1 MERNTLLKNSFIFL
15 KGEWKMN
22 VHVTNIYGFSPT
34 SVVLISQHEVRN
46 IARNLGFNELAV
58 YIYDSS
64 NEPMNELSSRYD
76 GIIARV
82 SPGDV
87 VFFQSPTWNGVDWD
101 NGLVDKLKAY
111 GCRVV
116 MFIQDVQ
123 PLQFESNYY
132 LMSKFISMYNKAEI
146 VIVPSERMYCRL
158 VEEGLTVKKYIVQ
171 HMWDFTVE
179 QTLYSPSF
187 KRKLYFTGDISRFP
201 FVENWH
207 YNTELHVF
215 GNKMENYD
223 YSKVHFGGWLN
234 KTELLLELSKG
245 GFGLVWGNQE
255 DPKDEPDYY
264 KMNCSYKLA
273 SYLSAGIPVIVPDYL
288 SNADFVKENNIGFV
302 VSSLEEV
309 DQVIQECSEE
319 KYSEMVSSVK
329 NVQYLI
335 NNGYFTKKLFVD
347 SLMKLNRNE
356 ENVLNIKVLGI
367 LDTLNY
373 VMAHNSSVAR
383 FGDGEMDIITGHSIP
398 YQDYDENLANELKN
412 IISSESYESLVV
424 CLSDV
429 FERLDRYNQSA
440 VDFWK
445 QHLNH
450 NYVYYKNL
458 CKAPWYGSTFISR
471 PYMDLVDK
479 SLSNMYFKNIKN
491 LWDKRDILIVEGV
504 NSRSGV
510 GNDLFDNANSVER
523 IICPSKNAYSKINE
537 IESLIKKHAENKLVL
552 LILGP
557 TAKVLAK
564 RLSIKKIQAIDMG
577 HIDSEY
583 EWFKMKATSKVKLD
597 HKHTAEHNFDENI
610 TFIEDDAYNSQIV
623 ERIG

>member
-1 MERNTLLKNSFIFL
+1 MRI
-15 KGEWKMN
+15 
-22 VHVTNIYGFSPT
+22 HVTNVYGFSIRST
-34 SVVLISQHEVRN
+34 VLQSQHEVVDILKDLCDSEIGLFRYY
-46 IARNLGFNELAV
+46 NEE
-58 YIYDSS
+58 
-64 NEPMNELSSRYD
+64 EPKNELSSRLD
-76 GIIARV
+76 GVIARLNA
-82 SPGDV
+82 GDV
-87 VFFQSPTWNGVDWD
+87 VIFQSPTWNGVDWD
-101 NGLVDKLKAY
+101 NALVDKIKLY
-111 GCRVV
+111 GGRVV
-116 MFIQDVQ
+116 FFIQDV
-123 PLQFESNYY
+123 PPIQFENNYF
-132 LMSKFISMYNKAEI
+132 LMPYFIDMYNKAE
-146 VIVPSERMYCRL
+146 VVVVPSEKMYQRL
-158 VEEGLTVKKYIVQ
+158 VEEGLTVKKYVVQ
-171 HMWDFTVE
+171 KMWDFNVHMDLHT
-179 QTLYSPSF
+179 PSF
-187 KRKLYFTGDISRFP
+187 EKKLYFLGDVSRFP
-201 FVENWH
+201 FFQNWQF
-207 YNTELHVF
+207 NTPLHVF
-215 GNKMENYD
+215 GNHKPDYD

-255 DPKDEPDYY
+255 NPKDEPDYY

-288 SNADFVKENNIGFV
+288 SNADFVKGNNVGFV
-302 VSSLEEV
+302 VSSLEEA

-347 SLMKLNRNE
+347 SLMKLNSNE
-356 ENVLNIKVLGI
+356 DNELNIKVLGI

-373 VMAHNSSVAR
+373 IMAHNSSVAR

-398 YQDYDENLANELKN
+398 YQDYDENLANELKE
-412 IISSESYESLVV
+412 IIRSESNESLVI

-445 QHLNH
+445 QHLNN
-450 NYVYYKNL
+450 NYVHYKSL

-479 SLSNMYFKNIKN
+479 SLSKMYFKNIKN

-523 IICPSKNAYSKINE
+523 IICPSKNAYSKIDE
-537 IESLIKKHAENKLVL
+537 IELLIEKHAENKLVL

-564 RLSIKKIQAIDMG
+564 RLSIKKFQAIDMG

-583 EWFKMKATSKVKLD
+583 EWFKMKATTKVKLD
-597 HKHTAEHNFDENI
+597 HKHTAKHNFDENI
-610 TFIEDDAYNSQIV
+610 TFIEDDTYNSQIV

>member
-1 MERNTLLKNSFIFL
+1 MRI
-15 KGEWKMN
+15 
-22 VHVTNIYGFSPT
+22 HVTNVYGFSIRST
-34 SVVLISQHEVRN
+34 VLQSQHEVVDILKDLCDSEIGLFRYY
-46 IARNLGFNELAV
+46 NEE
-58 YIYDSS
+58 
-64 NEPMNELSSRYD
+64 EPKNELSSRLD
-76 GIIARV
+76 GVIARLNA
-82 SPGDV
+82 GDV
-87 VFFQSPTWNGVDWD
+87 VIFQSPTWNGVDWD
-101 NGLVDKLKAY
+101 NALVDKIKLY
-111 GCRVV
+111 GGRVV
-116 MFIQDVQ
+116 FFIQDV
-123 PLQFESNYY
+123 PPIQFENNYF
-132 LMSKFISMYNKAEI
+132 LMPYFIDMYNKAE
-146 VIVPSERMYCRL
+146 VVVVPSEKMYQRL
-158 VEEGLTVKKYIVQ
+158 VEEGLTVKKYVVQ
-171 HMWDFTVE
+171 KMWDFNVHMDLHT
-179 QTLYSPSF
+179 PSF
-187 KRKLYFTGDISRFP
+187 EKKLYFLGDVSRFP
-201 FVENWH
+201 FFQNWQF
-207 YNTELHVF
+207 NTPLHVF
-215 GNKMENYD
+215 GNHKPDYD

-255 DPKDEPDYY
+255 NPKDEPDYY

-288 SNADFVKENNIGFV
+288 SNADFVKENNVGFV
-302 VSSLEEV
+302 VSSLEEA

-347 SLMKLNRNE
+347 SLMKLNSNE
-356 ENVLNIKVLGI
+356 DNELNIKVLGI

-373 VMAHNSSVAR
+373 IMAHNSSVAR

-398 YQDYDENLANELKN
+398 YQDYDENLANELKE
-412 IISSESYESLVV
+412 IIRSESNESLVI

-445 QHLNH
+445 QHLNN
-450 NYVYYKNL
+450 NYVHYKSL

-491 LWDKRDILIVEGV
+491 LWDERDILIVEGV

-523 IICPSKNAYSKINE
+523 IICPSKNAYSKIDE
-537 IESLIKKHAENKLVL
+537 IESLIEMHAENKLLL

-577 HIDSEY
+577 HINSEY
-583 EWFKMKATSKVKLD
+583 EWFKMKATTKVKLD

-610 TFIEDDAYNSQIV
+610 TFIEDDTYNSQIV

>member
-1 MERNTLLKNSFIFL
+1 MRI
-15 KGEWKMN
+15 
-22 VHVTNIYGFSPT
+22 HVTNVYGFSIRST
-34 SVVLISQHEVRN
+34 VLQSQHEVVDILKDLCDSEIGLFRYY
-46 IARNLGFNELAV
+46 NEE
-58 YIYDSS
+58 
-64 NEPMNELSSRYD
+64 EPRNELSSRLD
-76 GIIARV
+76 GIIARLNA
-82 SPGDV
+82 GDIV
-87 VFFQSPTWNGVDWD
+87 IFQSPTWNGVDWD
-101 NGLVDKLKAY
+101 NALVDKIKLY
-111 GCRVV
+111 GGRVV
-116 MFIQDVQ
+116 FFIQDV
-123 PLQFESNYY
+123 PPIQFENNYF
-132 LMSKFISMYNKAEI
+132 LMPYFIDMYNKAE
-146 VIVPSERMYCRL
+146 VVVVPSEKMYQRL
-158 VEEGLTVKKYIVQ
+158 VEEGLTVKKYVVQ
-171 HMWDFTVE
+171 KMWDFNVHMDLHT
-179 QTLYSPSF
+179 PSF
-187 KRKLYFTGDISRFP
+187 EKKLYFLGDVSRFP
-201 FVENWH
+201 FFQNWQ
-207 YNTELHVF
+207 YDTPLHVF
-215 GNKMENYD
+215 GNHKPDYD

-255 DPKDEPDYY
+255 NPKDEPDYY

-288 SNADFVKENNIGFV
+288 SNEDFVKENNIGFV
-302 VSSLEEV
+302 VSSLEEA
-309 DQVIQECSEE
+309 DKAIQECSEE
-319 KYSEMVSSVK
+319 KYSEMVSNVK

-347 SLMKLNRNE
+347 SLMKLNSNE
-356 ENVLNIKVLGI
+356 DNELNIKVLGI

-373 VMAHNSSVAR
+373 IMAHNSSVAR

-398 YQDYDENLANELKN
+398 YQDYDESLANELKE
-412 IISSESYESLVV
+412 IISSESNESLVI

-429 FERLDRYNQSA
+429 FERLDRYNQEA

-445 QHLNH
+445 QHLKDNH
-450 NYVYYKNL
+450 LYYKNL

-523 IICPSKNAYSKINE
+523 IICPSKNAYSKIDE
-537 IESLIKKHAENKLVL
+537 IESLIERHAENKLVL
-552 LILGP
+552 LILGS

-564 RLSIKKIQAIDMG
+564 RLSIKKFQAIDMG

-583 EWFKMKATSKVKLD
+583 EWFKMKATTKVKLD

-610 TFIEDDAYNSQIV
+610 TFIEDDTYNSQIV

>member
-1 MERNTLLKNSFIFL
+1 
-15 KGEWKMN
+15 
-22 VHVTNIYGFSPT
+22 
-34 SVVLISQHEVRN
+34 
-46 IARNLGFNELAV
+46 
-58 YIYDSS
+58 
-64 NEPMNELSSRYD
+64 
-76 GIIARV
+76 
-82 SPGDV
+82 
-87 VFFQSPTWNGVDWD
+87 
-101 NGLVDKLKAY
+101 
-111 GCRVV
+111 
-116 MFIQDVQ
+116 
-123 PLQFESNYY
+123 
-132 LMSKFISMYNKAEI
+132 
-146 VIVPSERMYCRL
+146 
-158 VEEGLTVKKYIVQ
+158 
-171 HMWDFTVE
+171 MWDFNVHMD
-179 QTLYSPSF
+179 LHIPSF
-187 KRKLYFTGDISRFP
+187 ERKLYFLGDVSRFP
-201 FVENWH
+201 FFQNWQ
-207 YNTELHVF
+207 YNTPLYAF
-215 GNKMENYD
+215 GNHNSDYD

-245 GFGLVWGNQE
+245 GFGLVWGNHE
-255 DPKDEPDYY
+255 DPKDEKPYY

-288 SNADFVKENNIGFV
+288 SNEDFVKENNIGFV
-302 VSSLEEV
+302 VSSLEEA
-309 DQVIQECSEE
+309 DKAIQECSEE
-319 KYSEMVSSVK
+319 KYSEMVSNVK

-347 SLMKLNRNE
+347 SLMKLNSNE
-356 ENVLNIKVLGI
+356 DNELNIKVLGI

-373 VMAHNSSVAR
+373 IMAHNSSVAR

-398 YQDYDENLANELKN
+398 YQDYDESLANELKE
-412 IISSESYESLVV
+412 IISSESNESLVI

-429 FERLDRYNQSA
+429 FERLDRYNQEA

-445 QHLNH
+445 QHLKDNH
-450 NYVYYKNL
+450 LYYKNL

-523 IICPSKNAYSKINE
+523 IICPSKNAYSKIDE
-537 IESLIKKHAENKLVL
+537 IESLIERHAENKLVL

-564 RLSIKKIQAIDMG
+564 RLSIKKFQAIDMG

-583 EWFKMKATSKVKLD
+583 EWFKMKATTKVKLD

-610 TFIEDDAYNSQIV
+610 TFIEDDTYNSQIV

>member
-1 MERNTLLKNSFIFL
+1 MRI
-15 KGEWKMN
+15 
-22 VHVTNIYGFSPT
+22 HVTNVYGFSIRST
-34 SVVLISQHEVRN
+34 VLQSQHEVVDILKDLCDSEIGLFRYY
-46 IARNLGFNELAV
+46 NEE
-58 YIYDSS
+58 
-64 NEPMNELSSRYD
+64 EPKNELSSRLD
-76 GIIARV
+76 GVIARLNA
-82 SPGDV
+82 GDV
-87 VFFQSPTWNGVDWD
+87 VIFQSPTWNGVDWD
-101 NGLVDKLKAY
+101 NALVDKIKLY
-111 GCRVV
+111 GGRVV
-116 MFIQDVQ
+116 FFIQDV
-123 PLQFESNYY
+123 PPIQFENNYF
-132 LMSKFISMYNKAEI
+132 LMPYFIDMYNKAE
-146 VIVPSERMYCRL
+146 VVVVPSEKMYQRL
-158 VEEGLTVKKYIVQ
+158 VEEGLTVKKYVVQ
-171 HMWDFTVE
+171 KMWDFNVHMDLHT
-179 QTLYSPSF
+179 PSF
-187 KRKLYFTGDISRFP
+187 EKKLYFLGDVSRFP
-201 FVENWH
+201 FFQNWQF
-207 YNTELHVF
+207 NTPLHVF
-215 GNKMENYD
+215 GNHKSDYD

-255 DPKDEPDYY
+255 NPKDEPDYY

-288 SNADFVKENNIGFV
+288 SNADFVKENNVGFV
-302 VSSLEEV
+302 VSSLEEA

-347 SLMKLNRNE
+347 SLMKLNSNE
-356 ENVLNIKVLGI
+356 ENELNIKVLGT

-412 IISSESYESLVV
+412 IISLDSNESLVV

-429 FERLDRYNQSA
+429 FEGLDRYNQSA

-445 QHLNH
+445 QHLNN
-450 NYVYYKNL
+450 NYIYYKSL

-523 IICPSKNAYSKINE
+523 IICPSKNAYSKIDE
-537 IESLIKKHAENKLVL
+537 IELLIEKHAENKLVL
-552 LILGP
+552 IILGP

-583 EWFKMKATSKVKLD
+583 EWFKMKATTKVKLD

-610 TFIEDDAYNSQIV
+610 TFIEDDTYNSQIV

>member
-1 MERNTLLKNSFIFL
+1 MRI
-15 KGEWKMN
+15 
-22 VHVTNIYGFSPT
+22 HVTNVYGFSIRST
-34 SVVLISQHEVRN
+34 VLQSQHEVVDILKDLCDSEIGLFRYY
-46 IARNLGFNELAV
+46 NEE
-58 YIYDSS
+58 
-64 NEPMNELSSRYD
+64 EPRNELSSRLD
-76 GIIARV
+76 GIIARLNA
-82 SPGDV
+82 GDIV
-87 VFFQSPTWNGVDWD
+87 IFQSPTWNGVDWD
-101 NGLVDKLKAY
+101 NALVDKIKLY
-111 GCRVV
+111 GGRVV
-116 MFIQDVQ
+116 FFIQDV
-123 PLQFESNYY
+123 PPIQFENNYF
-132 LMSKFISMYNKAEI
+132 LMPYFIDMYNKAE
-146 VIVPSERMYCRL
+146 VVVVPSEKMYQRL
-158 VEEGLTVKKYIVQ
+158 VEEGLTVKKYVVQ
-171 HMWDFTVE
+171 KMWDFNVHMDLHT
-179 QTLYSPSF
+179 PSF
-187 KRKLYFTGDISRFP
+187 EKKLYFLGDVSRFP
-201 FVENWH
+201 FFQNWQ
-207 YNTELHVF
+207 YDTPLHVF
-215 GNKMENYD
+215 GNHKPDYD

-255 DPKDEPDYY
+255 NPKDEPDYY

-302 VSSLEEV
+302 VSSLEEA
-309 DQVIQECSEE
+309 DKVIQECSEE
-319 KYSEMVSSVK
+319 KYSEMLSSVK

-347 SLMKLNRNE
+347 SLMKLNSNE
-356 ENVLNIKVLGI
+356 ENGLDVKVLGI

-373 VMAHNSSVAR
+373 VMAHSSSVAR

-398 YQDYDENLANELKN
+398 YQDYDENLANELKE
-412 IISSESYESLVV
+412 IISSESNESLVI

-429 FERLDRYNQSA
+429 FERLDRYNQEA

-445 QHLNH
+445 QHLNN
-450 NYVYYKNL
+450 NYVHYKSL

-523 IICPSKNAYSKINE
+523 IICPSKNAYSKIDE
-537 IESLIKKHAENKLVL
+537 IESLIERHAENKLVL

-564 RLSIKKIQAIDMG
+564 RLSIKKFQAIDMG

-583 EWFKMKATSKVKLD
+583 EWFKMKATTKVKLD

-610 TFIEDDAYNSQIV
+610 TFIEDDTYNSQIV

>member
-1 MERNTLLKNSFIFL
+1 MRI
-15 KGEWKMN
+15 
-22 VHVTNIYGFSPT
+22 HVTNVYGFSIRST
-34 SVVLISQHEVRN
+34 VLQSQHEVVDILKDLCDSEIGLFRYY
-46 IARNLGFNELAV
+46 NEE
-58 YIYDSS
+58 
-64 NEPMNELSSRYD
+64 EPRNELSSRLD
-76 GIIARV
+76 GIIARLNA
-82 SPGDV
+82 GDIV
-87 VFFQSPTWNGVDWD
+87 IFQSPTWNGVDWD
-101 NGLVDKLKAY
+101 NALVDKIKLY
-111 GCRVV
+111 GGRVV
-116 MFIQDVQ
+116 FFIQDV
-123 PLQFESNYY
+123 PPIQFENNYF
-132 LMSKFISMYNKAEI
+132 LMPYFIDMYNKAE
-146 VIVPSERMYCRL
+146 VVVVPSEKMYQRL
-158 VEEGLTVKKYIVQ
+158 VEEGLTVKKYVVQ
-171 HMWDFTVE
+171 KMWDFNVHMDLHT
-179 QTLYSPSF
+179 PSF
-187 KRKLYFTGDISRFP
+187 EKKLYFLGDVSRFP
-201 FVENWH
+201 FFQNWQ
-207 YNTELHVF
+207 YDTPLHVF
-215 GNKMENYD
+215 GNHKPDYD

-255 DPKDEPDYY
+255 NPKDEPDYY

-288 SNADFVKENNIGFV
+288 SNADFVKENNMGFV

-309 DQVIQECSEE
+309 DKAIQECSEE
-319 KYSEMVSSVK
+319 KYSEMVSNVK

-347 SLMKLNRNE
+347 SLMKLNSNE
-356 ENVLNIKVLGI
+356 DNELNIKVLGI

-373 VMAHNSSVAR
+373 IMAHNSSVAR

-398 YQDYDENLANELKN
+398 YQDYDENLANELKE
-412 IISSESYESLVV
+412 IISSESNESLVI

-429 FERLDRYNQSA
+429 FERLDRYNQEA

-445 QHLNH
+445 QHLNN
-450 NYVYYKNL
+450 NYVHYKSL

-504 NSRSGV
+504 NSKSGV

-523 IICPSKNAYSKINE
+523 IICPSKNAYSKIDE
-537 IESLIKKHAENKLVL
+537 IESLIERHAENKLVL

-564 RLSIKKIQAIDMG
+564 RLSIKKFQAIDMG

-583 EWFKMKATSKVKLD
+583 EWFKMKATTKVKLD
-597 HKHTAEHNFDENI
+597 HKHTAEYNFDENI
-610 TFIEDDAYNSQIV
+610 TFIEDDTYNSQIV

>member
-1 MERNTLLKNSFIFL
+1 MFMRI
-15 KGEWKMN
+15 
-22 VHVTNIYGFSPT
+22 HVTNVYGFSIRST
-34 SVVLISQHEVRN
+34 VLQSQHEVVDILKDLCDSEIGLFRYY
-46 IARNLGFNELAV
+46 NEE
-58 YIYDSS
+58 
-64 NEPMNELSSRYD
+64 EPRNELSSRLD
-76 GIIARV
+76 GIIARLNA
-82 SPGDV
+82 GDIV
-87 VFFQSPTWNGVDWD
+87 IFQSPTWNGVDWD
-101 NGLVDKLKAY
+101 NALVDKIKLY
-111 GCRVV
+111 GGRVV
-116 MFIQDVQ
+116 FFIQDV
-123 PLQFESNYY
+123 PPIQFENNYF
-132 LMSKFISMYNKAEI
+132 LMPYFIDMYNKAE
-146 VIVPSERMYCRL
+146 VVVVPSEKMYQRL
-158 VEEGLTVKKYIVQ
+158 VEEGLTVKKYVVQ
-171 HMWDFTVE
+171 KMWDFNVHMDLHT
-179 QTLYSPSF
+179 PSF
-187 KRKLYFTGDISRFP
+187 EKKLYFLGDVSRFP
-201 FVENWH
+201 FFQNWQ
-207 YNTELHVF
+207 YDTPLHVF
-215 GNKMENYD
+215 GNHKLDYD

-234 KTELLLELSKG
+234 KTKLLLELSKG

-255 DPKDEPDYY
+255 NPKDEPDYY

-288 SNADFVKENNIGFV
+288 SNADFVKENNMGFV
-302 VSSLEEV
+302 VSSLEEA
-309 DQVIQECSEE
+309 DKAIQECSEE
-319 KYSEMVSSVK
+319 KYSEMVSNVK

-347 SLMKLNRNE
+347 SLMKLNSNE
-356 ENVLNIKVLGI
+356 DNELNIKVLGI

-373 VMAHNSSVAR
+373 IMAHNSSVAR

-398 YQDYDENLANELKN
+398 YQDYDENLANELKE
-412 IISSESYESLVV
+412 IISSESNESLVI

-429 FERLDRYNQSA
+429 FERLDRYNQEA

-445 QHLNH
+445 QHLNN
-450 NYVYYKNL
+450 NYVHYKSL

-523 IICPSKNAYSKINE
+523 IICPSKNAYSKIDE
-537 IESLIKKHAENKLVL
+537 IESLIERHAENKLVL
-552 LILGP
+552 LILGS

-564 RLSIKKIQAIDMG
+564 RLSIKKFQAIDMG

-583 EWFKMKATSKVKLD
+583 EWFKMKATTKVKLD

-610 TFIEDDAYNSQIV
+610 TFIEDDTYNSQIV

>member
-1 MERNTLLKNSFIFL
+1 MRI
-15 KGEWKMN
+15 
-22 VHVTNIYGFSPT
+22 HVTNVYGFSIRST
-34 SVVLISQHEVRN
+34 VLQSQHEVVDILKDLCDSEIGLFRYY
-46 IARNLGFNELAV
+46 NEE
-58 YIYDSS
+58 
-64 NEPMNELSSRYD
+64 EPKNELSSRLD
-76 GIIARV
+76 GVIARLNA
-82 SPGDV
+82 GDV
-87 VFFQSPTWNGVDWD
+87 VIFQSPTWNGVDWD
-101 NGLVDKLKAY
+101 NALVDKIKLY
-111 GCRVV
+111 GGRVV
-116 MFIQDVQ
+116 FFIQDV
-123 PLQFESNYY
+123 PPIQFENNYF
-132 LMSKFISMYNKAEI
+132 LMPYFIDMYNKAE
-146 VIVPSERMYCRL
+146 VVVVPSEKMYQRL
-158 VEEGLTVKKYIVQ
+158 VEEGLTVKKYVVQ
-171 HMWDFTVE
+171 KMWDFNVHMDLHT
-179 QTLYSPSF
+179 PSF
-187 KRKLYFTGDISRFP
+187 EKKLYFLGDVSRFP
-201 FVENWH
+201 FFQNWQF
-207 YNTELHVF
+207 NTPLHVF
-215 GNKMENYD
+215 GNHKSDYD

-255 DPKDEPDYY
+255 NPKDEPDYY

-302 VSSLEEV
+302 VSSLEEA

-347 SLMKLNRNE
+347 SLMKLNSNE
-356 ENVLNIKVLGI
+356 ENELNIKVLGI

-412 IISSESYESLVV
+412 IISLDSNESLVV

-429 FERLDRYNQSA
+429 FEGLDRYNQSA

-445 QHLNH
+445 QHLNN
-450 NYVYYKNL
+450 NYIYYKSL

-491 LWDKRDILIVEGV
+491 LWDERDILIVEGV

-523 IICPSKNAYSKINE
+523 IICPSKNAYSKIDE
-537 IESLIKKHAENKLVL
+537 IESLIEMHAENKLVL

-583 EWFKMKATSKVKLD
+583 EWFKMKATTKVKLD

-610 TFIEDDAYNSQIV
+610 TFIEDDTYNSQIV

>member
-1 MERNTLLKNSFIFL
+1 MRI
-15 KGEWKMN
+15 
-22 VHVTNIYGFSPT
+22 HVTNVFGFSPKST
-34 SVVLISQHEVRN
+34 VLQSQHEVVDILKDLCDSEIGLFRYY
-46 IARNLGFNELAV
+46 NEE
-58 YIYDSS
+58 
-64 NEPMNELSSRYD
+64 EPKNELSSRLD
-76 GIIARV
+76 GVIARLNA
-82 SPGDV
+82 GDV
-87 VFFQSPTWNGVDWD
+87 VIFQSPTWNGVDWD
-101 NGLVDKLKAY
+101 NALVDKIKLY
-111 GCRVV
+111 GGRVV
-116 MFIQDVQ
+116 FFIQDV
-123 PLQFESNYY
+123 PPIQFENNYF
-132 LMSKFISMYNKAEI
+132 LMPYFIDMYNKAE
-146 VIVPSERMYCRL
+146 VVVVPSEKMYQRL
-158 VEEGLTVKKYIVQ
+158 VEEGLTVKKYVVQ
-171 HMWDFTVE
+171 KMWDFNVHIDLHT
-179 QTLYSPSF
+179 PSF
-187 KRKLYFTGDISRFP
+187 EKKLYFLGDVTRFP
-201 FVENWH
+201 FFQNWQF
-207 YNTELHVF
+207 NTPLHVF
-215 GNKMENYD
+215 GNHKPDYD

-255 DPKDEPDYY
+255 NPKDEPDYY

-288 SNADFVKENNIGFV
+288 SNADFVKENNVGFV
-302 VSSLEEV
+302 VSSLEEA

-347 SLMKLNRNE
+347 SLMKLSSNE
-356 ENVLNIKVLGI
+356 DNELNIKVLGI

-373 VMAHNSSVAR
+373 ILAHNSSVAR

-412 IISSESYESLVV
+412 IISLDSNESLVV

-429 FERLDRYNQSA
+429 FEGLDRYNQSA

-445 QHLNH
+445 QHLNN
-450 NYVYYKNL
+450 NYVHYKSL

-510 GNDLFDNANSVER
+510 GNDLFDDANSVER
-523 IICPSKNAYSKINE
+523 IICPSKNAYSKIDE
-537 IESLIKKHAENKLVL
+537 IESLIEGHAKNKLVL

-557 TAKVLAK
+557 TAKALAY
-564 RLSIKKIQAIDMG
+564 RLSNKGYQAIDMG

-583 EWFKMKATSKVKLD
+583 EWFKMGATYKVKLD
-597 HKHTAEHNFDENI
+597 NKHTAEHNFDENI
-610 TFIEDDAYNSQIV
+610 IFNEDDDYNRQVIV
-623 ERIG
+623 RIE

>member
-1 MERNTLLKNSFIFL
+1 MRI
-15 KGEWKMN
+15 
-22 VHVTNIYGFSPT
+22 HVTNVYGFSIRST
-34 SVVLISQHEVRN
+34 VLQSQHEVVDILKDLCDSEIGLFRYY
-46 IARNLGFNELAV
+46 NEE
-58 YIYDSS
+58 
-64 NEPMNELSSRYD
+64 EPRNELSSRLD
-76 GIIARV
+76 GIIARLNA
-82 SPGDV
+82 GDIV
-87 VFFQSPTWNGVDWD
+87 IFQSPTWNGVDWD
-101 NGLVDKLKAY
+101 NALVDKIKLY
-111 GCRVV
+111 GGRVV
-116 MFIQDVQ
+116 FFIQDV
-123 PLQFESNYY
+123 PPIQFENNYF
-132 LMSKFISMYNKAEI
+132 LMPYFIDMYNKAE
-146 VIVPSERMYCRL
+146 VVVVPSEKMYQRL
-158 VEEGLTVKKYIVQ
+158 VEEGVTVKKYVVQ
-171 HMWDFTVE
+171 KMWDFNVHMDLHT
-179 QTLYSPSF
+179 PSF
-187 KRKLYFTGDISRFP
+187 EKKLYFLGDVSRFP
-201 FVENWH
+201 FFQNWQ
-207 YNTELHVF
+207 YDTPLHVF
-215 GNKMENYD
+215 GNHKPDYD

-255 DPKDEPDYY
+255 DPKDEKVYY

-288 SNADFVKENNIGFV
+288 SNVDFIKKNNVGFV
-302 VSSLEEV
+302 VSSLEEADKV
-309 DQVIQECSEE
+309 VQECSEQQ
-319 KYSEMVSSVK
+319 YNEMVSNVK

-347 SLMKLNRNE
+347 SLMKLNSNE
-356 ENVLNIKVLGI
+356 DNELNIKVLGI

-373 VMAHNSSVAR
+373 IMAHNSSVAR

-398 YQDYDENLANELKN
+398 YQDYDENLANELKE
-412 IISSESYESLVV
+412 IISSESNESLVI
-424 CLSDV
+424 CLPDV
-429 FERLDRYNQSA
+429 FERLDRYNQEA

-445 QHLNH
+445 QHLNN
-450 NYVYYKNL
+450 NYVHYKSL

-523 IICPSKNAYSKINE
+523 IICPSKNAYSKIDE
-537 IESLIKKHAENKLVL
+537 IESLIERHAENKLVL

-564 RLSIKKIQAIDMG
+564 RLSIKKFQAIDMG

-583 EWFKMKATSKVKLD
+583 EWFKMKATTKVKLD

-610 TFIEDDAYNSQIV
+610 TFIEDDTYNSQIV